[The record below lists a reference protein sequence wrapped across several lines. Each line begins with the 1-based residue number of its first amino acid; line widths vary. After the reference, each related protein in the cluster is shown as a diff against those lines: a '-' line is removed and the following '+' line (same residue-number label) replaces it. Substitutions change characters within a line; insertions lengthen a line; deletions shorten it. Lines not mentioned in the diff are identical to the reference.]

1 MKNTRI
7 MCAVMLD
14 TKVFALSIT
23 IRTSCSLKMPVHAS
37 PHLGFSIITYVCLQ
51 GPEIRTGF
59 LKNPDQP
66 VKLTAGKEITITT
79 DYEFKGDD
87 ETISMRC
94 TGILFY
100 HQLLLATWLTGPE
113 FRHDVAAKQK
123 VANGHA
129 SRAET

>member
-14 TKVFALSIT
+14 TKVILLECVSQSACCF
-23 IRTSCSLKMPVHAS
+23 HAS
-37 PHLGFSIITYVCLQ
+37 EMPLPRLSASVPFECWPATSNRQKTSMRCWQ

-79 DYEFKGDD
+79 DYEYKGDE
-87 ETISMRC
+87 ETISMR
-94 TGILFY
+94 
-100 HQLLLATWLTGPE
+100 HVLA
-113 FRHDVAAKQK
+113 
-123 VANGHA
+123 
-129 SRAET
+129 S